1 MEKLFM
7 SCRMLYDKRVSQ
19 ETVKT
24 VKMLLHKWH
33 YHLFPSENSSYRFDM
48 YDMWNNSILENATIG
63 DIRRFLETKENIDRF
78 SLEMGKR
85 FGL

>member
-1 MEKLFM
+1 
-7 SCRMLYDKRVSQ
+7 
-19 ETVKT
+19 
-24 VKMLLHKWH
+24 
-33 YHLFPSENSSYRFDM
+33 M
-48 YDMWNNSILENATIG
+48 YDMWNNSILENATIR

>member
-1 MEKLFM
+1 MENIFM
-7 SCRMLYDKRVSQ
+7 SINITRDKRVSQ

-24 VKMLLHKWH
+24 VKTLLHKWH
-33 YHLFPSENSSYRFDM
+33 YHLYPVVDSSYRFDM
-48 YDMWNNSILENATIG
+48 YDMWNNPILDNATIG
-63 DIRRFLETKENIDRF
+63 DVKRYLETKENIDRF